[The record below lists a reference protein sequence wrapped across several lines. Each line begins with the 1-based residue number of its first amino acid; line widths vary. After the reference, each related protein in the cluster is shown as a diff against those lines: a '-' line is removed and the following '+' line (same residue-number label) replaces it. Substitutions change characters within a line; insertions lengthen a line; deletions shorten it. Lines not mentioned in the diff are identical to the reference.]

1 MPSGGEFAVQC
12 CYRRGAA
19 TASEGY
25 GTCCSGPVRLL
36 DRPFALVALVRVQ
49 LQRPDSACSFSK
61 GEPKRLQDA
70 QPWVTH
76 AAACSTA
83 DRRSIRLAKRQSC
96 SDTPTR
102 RRSEH
107 PKLRALTLCVA
118 LRRRMRCLAV
128 LATAKMASC
137 LFPPNLSDGP
147 TNLPLAEDI
156 EKNPTVFG
164 ELLRGE
170 APIRKVHEC
179 DTYLAFRNVK
189 NYAPLAG
196 LVIPKRRRPQDPDG
210 LGKADVSLLE
220 DMRRIA
226 LEVCQREQPEAF
238 AKKDYWLRFHRRPWH
253 SVDHLH
259 LHVLA
264 PA

>member
-1 MPSGGEFAVQC
+1 MGEHNQC
-12 CYRRGAA
+12 RALPESRRRRA
-19 TASEGY
+19 TAE
-25 GTCCSGPVRLL
+25 
-36 DRPFALVALVRVQ
+36 
-49 LQRPDSACSFSK
+49 
-61 GEPKRLQDA
+61 
-70 QPWVTH
+70 
-76 AAACSTA
+76 
-83 DRRSIRLAKRQSC
+83 
-96 SDTPTR
+96 R
-102 RRSEH
+102 RRSDA
-107 PKLRALTLCVA
+107 LRARVNTGA
-118 LRRRMRCLAV
+118 APRYGKRMRRLAGRLAF
-128 LATAKMASC
+128 LATAQMASC

-170 APIRKVHEC
+170 APIRKMHEC
-179 DTYLAFRNVK
+179 DAYLSFRNVK
-189 NYAPLAG
+189 DYAPLAV

-210 LGKADVSLLE
+210 LRKADVSLLE

-238 AKKDYWLRFHRRPWH
+238 AANDYWLRFHRRPWH

-264 PA
+264 PASKVSSWTAFIFLAGSPWSLDADALLEKLRR

>member
-1 MPSGGEFAVQC
+1 M
-12 CYRRGAA
+12 RR
-19 TASEGY
+19 
-25 GTCCSGPVRLL
+25 
-36 DRPFALVALVRVQ
+36 
-49 LQRPDSACSFSK
+49 
-61 GEPKRLQDA
+61 
-70 QPWVTH
+70 
-76 AAACSTA
+76 
-83 DRRSIRLAKRQSC
+83 RLAGC
-96 SDTPTR
+96 
-102 RRSEH
+102 
-107 PKLRALTLCVA
+107 
-118 LRRRMRCLAV
+118 
-128 LATAKMASC
+128 LATAQMASC
-137 LFPPNLSDGP
+137 LFPPKASDGP

-170 APIRKVHEC
+170 APIRKLHEC

-210 LGKADVSLLE
+210 LRKVDVSLLE

-238 AKKDYWLRFHRRPWH
+238 AANDYWLRFHRRPWH

-264 PA
+264 PASKVSSWTAFIFLAGSPWSLYADALLEKLRQSRE

>member
-1 MPSGGEFAVQC
+1 MQGPGGDARQRNADAAPPR
-12 CYRRGAA
+12 YGKRMRR
-19 TASEGY
+19 
-25 GTCCSGPVRLL
+25 
-36 DRPFALVALVRVQ
+36 
-49 LQRPDSACSFSK
+49 
-61 GEPKRLQDA
+61 
-70 QPWVTH
+70 
-76 AAACSTA
+76 
-83 DRRSIRLAKRQSC
+83 RLAGC
-96 SDTPTR
+96 
-102 RRSEH
+102 
-107 PKLRALTLCVA
+107 
-118 LRRRMRCLAV
+118 
-128 LATAKMASC
+128 LATAQMASC

-170 APIRKVHEC
+170 APIRKLHEC
-179 DTYLAFRNVK
+179 DAYLAFRNVK

-210 LGKADVSLLE
+210 LRKVDVSLLE

-238 AKKDYWLRFHRRPWH
+238 AANDYWLRFHRRPWH

-264 PA
+264 PASKVSSWTAFIFLAGSPWSLDADALLEKLRQSRE

>member
-1 MPSGGEFAVQC
+1 MQGPGGDARQRNADAAPPRSGKRM
-12 CYRRGAA
+12 RR
-19 TASEGY
+19 
-25 GTCCSGPVRLL
+25 
-36 DRPFALVALVRVQ
+36 
-49 LQRPDSACSFSK
+49 
-61 GEPKRLQDA
+61 
-70 QPWVTH
+70 
-76 AAACSTA
+76 
-83 DRRSIRLAKRQSC
+83 RLAGC
-96 SDTPTR
+96 
-102 RRSEH
+102 
-107 PKLRALTLCVA
+107 
-118 LRRRMRCLAV
+118 
-128 LATAKMASC
+128 LATAQMASC

-179 DTYLAFRNVK
+179 DAYLAFRNVK

-210 LGKADVSLLE
+210 LRKVDVALLE

-238 AKKDYWLRFHRRPWH
+238 AANDYWLRFHRRPWH

-264 PA
+264 PASKVSSWTAFIFLAGAPWSLDADVLLEKLRRSRE